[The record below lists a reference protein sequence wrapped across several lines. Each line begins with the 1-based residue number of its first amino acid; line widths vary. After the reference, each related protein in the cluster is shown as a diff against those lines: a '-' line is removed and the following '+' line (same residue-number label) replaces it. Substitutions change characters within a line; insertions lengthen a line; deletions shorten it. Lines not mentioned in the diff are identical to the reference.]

1 MRPSIIRFKAPL
13 FTWSFL
19 VGELEMFLLCL
30 NLAFLS
36 YVFVIFDRSFAVRS
50 IHKKTSFKWNIV
62 LVTVEFNIII
72 LWQVKRFSY
81 RELFLG
87 NGKEIKI
94 KKYFGVLGYV
104 PLL

>member
-1 MRPSIIRFKAPL
+1 
-13 FTWSFL
+13 
-19 VGELEMFLLCL
+19 MFLLCL

-104 PLL
+104 PLLW